1 MVYKSTIIGRR
12 TLKWMELA
20 TYSSL
25 LVLSVSAQ
33 AQTLEQAI
41 SQTLTTNPEVKKAY
55 NSYLSFIADS
65 ESVSGNYL
73 PSIDLD
79 AGIGLESINPAD
91 STSTPSTDMTRKDA
105 TLSLTQ
111 LIWDGSN
118 TINDINRTKAEAES
132 ARLQLISL
140 AENKALDV
148 SQVYLDAIKATEVL
162 ALSESNLA
170 IHKKIYKDIKKRAT
184 SGIGSTADVSQ
195 VEARIARA
203 HGNLLAAQNNLFDT
217 HTVFTQIV
225 GSPPQALIYPR
236 ADANTLPL
244 SQQEGIERA
253 FEYHPVILTAQS
265 DVKAA
270 KYQYAQSKSTNYPT
284 FSFEAAQT
292 WRDDAGGIEGNSD
305 EFSAMIRMR
314 YNLYSGGSDSANS
327 DKSAYQLNMAK
338 DLRDSAYRNVEEGFR
353 LSWSALDL
361 TLQQKQFLAD
371 HVDAAS
377 DTVIAYEKQYRI
389 GKRTLL
395 DLLNTENEL
404 FEARKSYLDA
414 HYSEQFAKYRVL
426 HATGTLLP
434 SLLIDTPKKWDSKQS
449 EEEDK

>member
-1 MVYKSTIIGRR
+1 M
-12 TLKWMELA
+12 KWMELA

>member
-1 MVYKSTIIGRR
+1 M
-12 TLKWMELA
+12 KWIKLA
-20 TYSSL
+20 TCSSL
-25 LVLSVSAQ
+25 LVLSVSSQ

-55 NSYLSFIADS
+55 NSYMSFVEDS
-65 ESVSGNYL
+65 NSIDGNYL

-79 AGIGLESINPAD
+79 AGIGYEQINPASGND
-91 STSTPSTDMTRKDA
+91 TELTRKDA

-118 TINDINRTKAEAES
+118 TINDMDRTEAEAES

-148 SQVYLDAIKATEVL
+148 AQVYLDAVKATEIL
-162 ALSESNLA
+162 ALSENNLV
-170 IHKKIYKDIKKRAT
+170 IHKKIYSDIKKRAA

-195 VEARIARA
+195 VEARVARA
-203 HGNLLAAQNNLFDT
+203 QGNLLAAQNNLFDT

-225 GSPPQALIYPR
+225 GTPPQALVYPKT
-236 ADANTLPL
+236 DENTLPL
-244 SQQEGIERA
+244 SLQEGLQRA
-253 FEYHPVILTAQS
+253 YDHHPVILTAQS
-265 DVKAA
+265 DIQAA
-270 KYQYAQSKSTNYPT
+270 KYQYAQSKSNNYPT

-292 WRDDAGGIEGNSD
+292 WRDDAGGVEGSSD
-305 EFSAMIRMR
+305 EFSAMVRMR
-314 YNLYSGGSDSANS
+314 YNLYNGGSDSALS
-327 DKSAYQLNMAK
+327 EKSAYQLNMAK
-338 DLRDSAYRNVEEGFR
+338 DLRDSAYRNVEQSLR

-361 TLQQKQFLAD
+361 TLQQKKFLED

-377 DTVIAYEKQYRI
+377 DTVVAYEKQYRI

-414 HYSEQFAKYRVL
+414 HYAEQFAKYRVL
-426 HATGTLLP
+426 HSTGTLLP
-434 SLLIDTPKKWDSKQS
+434 SLLIDTPQEWNKNK
-449 EEEDK
+449 EEEK